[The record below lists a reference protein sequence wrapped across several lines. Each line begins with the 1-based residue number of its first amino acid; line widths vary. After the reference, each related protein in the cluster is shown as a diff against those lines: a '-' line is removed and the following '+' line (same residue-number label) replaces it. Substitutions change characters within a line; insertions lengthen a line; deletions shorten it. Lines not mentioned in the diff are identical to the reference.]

1 MSARISRVD
10 PNMFFY
16 IIRRLISVVV
26 MLLIISMA
34 TFLLFFAAPED
45 PARLTC
51 GKNCTPAV
59 IEGNRK
65 ALGYD
70 KPLPVQYGKFIQGL
84 FVDRKFPD
92 DPELQAKS
100 PEIVTTCQAPCLGY
114 SVMAHKPV
122 RDIISDTLPV
132 SASIALAAFV
142 LWMIVGVSGGIIAAL
157 NRGKFLD
164 RLIVGL
170 ALIGFSLPTFFIGLL
185 LLTFVSIKLKLVPI
199 PAFTPLTDNPVMWA
213 QGLLLPAV
221 TLAMIFAASYVRLTR
236 AYMLETMSEDYIRT
250 ARAKGVKESVVIRK
264 HGLRAALTPIVTA
277 AGMDLGGLLG
287 GAVITEQVFSFR
299 GLGYTAV
306 RAITETDLPV
316 IVGIV
321 IMASSFVVIANL
333 VVDVLYGVID
343 PRVRLT

>member
-1 MSARISRVD
+1 
-10 PNMFFY
+10 MFFY

-51 GKNCTPAV
+51 GKNCPPAV

-70 KPLPVQYGKFIQGL
+70 KPLAVQYAKFVQGI
-84 FVDRKFPD
+84 FVDRKYPD
-92 DPELQAKS
+92 DPALQAAS
-100 PEIVTTCQAPCLGY
+100 PEIVTTCEAPCLGY
-114 SVMAHKPV
+114 SVMAHKSV
-122 RDIISDTLPV
+122 TEIVKDTLPV

-142 LWMIVGVSGGIIAAL
+142 LWMLAGVSGGILAAL
-157 NRGKFLD
+157 NRGKWLD
-164 RLIVGL
+164 RVIVGL

-185 LLTFVSIKLKLVPI
+185 LLTFVAIKMKLVDIPRFVPI
-199 PAFTPLTDNPVMWA
+199 TDDPLAWA
-213 QGLLLPAV
+213 QSLTLPAI
-221 TLAMIFAASYVRLTR
+221 TLAMVFAASYVRLTR

-250 ARAKGVKESVVIRK
+250 ARAKGVKESTVIRK

-287 GAVITEQVFSFR
+287 GAVITEQVFGFR

-306 RAITETDLPV
+306 RAIETTDLPI

-321 IMASSFVVIANL
+321 IVASTFVVVANL